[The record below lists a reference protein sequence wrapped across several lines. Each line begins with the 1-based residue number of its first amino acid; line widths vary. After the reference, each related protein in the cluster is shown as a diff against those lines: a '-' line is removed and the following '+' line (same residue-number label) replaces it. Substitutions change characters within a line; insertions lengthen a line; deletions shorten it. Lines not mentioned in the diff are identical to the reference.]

1 MLPPLFALVLVLS
14 WTATAETEC
23 ERPEHE
29 LVLYRQEKE
38 LYRMDSLSHFFLFP
52 VLLESFLCRGE
63 RVGQVHAYSKTVLER
78 A

>member
-38 LYRMDSLSHFFLFP
+38 LYRMLSLSFLLVP
-52 VLLESFLCRGE
+52 CIARVLL
-63 RVGQVHAYSKTVLER
+63 VPW
-78 A
+78 